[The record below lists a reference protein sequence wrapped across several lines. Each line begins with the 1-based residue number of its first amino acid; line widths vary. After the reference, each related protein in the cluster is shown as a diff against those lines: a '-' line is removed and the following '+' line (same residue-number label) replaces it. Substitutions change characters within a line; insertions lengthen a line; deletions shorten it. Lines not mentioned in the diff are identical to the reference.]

1 MQLTIRR
8 INSMIFGILKII
20 ILKSGDK
27 GENEWKMKS
36 IVVFVVGRVLA
47 MI

>member
-1 MQLTIRR
+1 MIRR

-20 ILKSGDK
+20 ILKSGNK
-27 GENEWKMKS
+27 GEIRWQIWF
-36 IVVFVVGRVLA
+36 IVIFVVGRVLA

>member
-1 MQLTIRR
+1 MIRR
-8 INSMIFGILKII
+8 INLMIFGILKII
-20 ILKSGDK
+20 IQKSGNK